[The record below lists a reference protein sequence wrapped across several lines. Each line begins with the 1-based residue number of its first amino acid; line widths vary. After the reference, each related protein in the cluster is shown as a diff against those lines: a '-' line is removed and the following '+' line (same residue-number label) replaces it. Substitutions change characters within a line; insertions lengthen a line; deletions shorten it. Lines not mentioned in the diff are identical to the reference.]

1 MSIPQSINEV
11 PLIVRPASISVDSKA
26 RMRMAKRADNDDGS
40 DSNRIE
46 LN

>member
-11 PLIVRPASISVDSKA
+11 PLIVRPPSISVDSKG
-26 RMRMAKRADNDDGS
+26 RMRMAERADNDGS